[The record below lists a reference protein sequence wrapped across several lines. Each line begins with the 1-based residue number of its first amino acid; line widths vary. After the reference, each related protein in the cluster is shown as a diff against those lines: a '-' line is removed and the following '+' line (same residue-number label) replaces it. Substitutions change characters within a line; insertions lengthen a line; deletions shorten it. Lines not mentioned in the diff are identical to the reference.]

1 MITIGILLILL
12 LVTLALILC
21 GQLIKLRELQDK
33 LALQAKLIDK
43 ISADVKI
50 ISEDISDIKK
60 NVYHCKQQGG
70 VLKRVYA
77 TIANVDNN
85 LTLIFE
91 KLANNSSK
99 AKEIQYPIKR
109 KHGKKF

>member
-1 MITIGILLILL
+1 MITGGIILILL
-12 LVTLALILC
+12 LVTLVLILC

-43 ISADVKI
+43 ISADVKV
-50 ISEDISDIKK
+50 ISEDNSDIKK

-85 LTLIFE
+85 LTLIFK
-91 KLANNSSK
+91 KLADNSSK

>member
-33 LALQAKLIDK
+33 LALQTKLIDK
-43 ISADVKI
+43 ISADAKI

-85 LTLIFE
+85 LTLIFK
-91 KLANNSSK
+91 KLADNSSK